1 MRRATSY
8 LIGERDFT
16 SFRSSSC
23 QSKTS
28 LRNISSIKIKKKGEL
43 VLIDITA
50 NAFLLNMV
58 RIIVG
63 TLLEVGRK
71 KITPKKVKSILDG
84 KDRKLAGKTASP
96 EGLYLVG
103 TRYQEK
109 FKLPPA

>member
-1 MRRATSY
+1 M
-8 LIGERDFT
+8 
-16 SFRSSSC
+16 
-23 QSKTS
+23 
-28 LRNISSIKIKKKGEL
+28 

-71 KITPKKVKSILDG
+71 KISSKKVKSILDA

-96 EGLYLVG
+96 EGLYFVG